1 MPRHPASNG
10 QAEALVKVVKSALK
24 RRKEGSLQTRLSR
37 FLLCYRTS
45 PQSTTGRAPAELMFG
60 RALRTSLET
69 LRPSTRTAVESRQ
82 ATMKEAHDRRAQDRS
97 FSTGDALLLWD
108 PQRHQTR
115 WMTGEVIAVVLSR
128 AAQ

>member
-1 MPRHPASNG
+1 MAAMKQLARSIVCFVFCYVTGRHRG
-10 QAEALVKVVKSALK
+10 RL
-24 RRKEGSLQTRLSR
+24 RRWRCWRCWAAARCRPWR
-37 FLLCYRTS
+37 FS
-45 PQSTTGRAPAELMFG
+45 SFRAPAELVFG

-82 ATMKEAHDRRAQDRS
+82 AAMKQAHDRRAQDRS